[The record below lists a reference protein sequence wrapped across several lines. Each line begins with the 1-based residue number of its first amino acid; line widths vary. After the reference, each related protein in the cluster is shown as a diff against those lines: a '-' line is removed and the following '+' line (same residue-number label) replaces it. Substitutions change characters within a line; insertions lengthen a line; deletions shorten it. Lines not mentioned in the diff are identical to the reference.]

1 VTLLLS
7 GQMFDPEEVGRPL
20 DLLDILEV
28 SEIEIGED
36 VRHTEVV
43 TRTGLLGL
51 IWHGRPEESG
61 RVVVTCGGTFGG
73 FHGPSQGLYR
83 DLGVVLAEVGVCTVR
98 VDYRLP
104 GHLAPC
110 TFDLGVA
117 MDLAIR
123 RGAERFVTVGHSF
136 GGAVAIGA
144 AVHMPTLVV
153 GVVALASQSAGVVP
167 PVPQA
172 PRDDGHA
179 RLLGDRPFLLL
190 HGERDEV
197 IPPAVSETVR
207 QFAGHGEVVRLA
219 GASHRLNEA
228 AEELRDR
235 LPPWL
240 VMAFGGVQRKF

>member
-7 GQMFDPEEVGRPL
+7 GEMFDPEDAGRPL

-28 SEIEIGED
+28 TETEIGEGA
-36 VRHTEVV
+36 RHTEVV

-51 IWHGRPEESG
+51 IWHGRPDETG

-73 FHGPSQGLYR
+73 FHGPAQGLYR

-110 TFDLGVA
+110 TLDLGA
-117 MDLAIR
+117 AIDLAH
-123 RGAERFVTVGHSF
+123 RGGGERFVTVGHSF

-144 AVHMPTLVV
+144 AVHMPALVV
-153 GVVALASQSAGVVP
+153 GVVALATQSAGVVP
-167 PVPQA
+167 PVSRA
-172 PRDDGHA
+172 PDDGHV
-179 RLLGDRPFLLL
+179 RPLSDRPFLLV

-207 QFAGHGEVVRLA
+207 EFAGHGEVVRLP

-228 AEELRDR
+228 ADELRHR

-240 VMAFGGVQRKF
+240 VMALDGVQRRF